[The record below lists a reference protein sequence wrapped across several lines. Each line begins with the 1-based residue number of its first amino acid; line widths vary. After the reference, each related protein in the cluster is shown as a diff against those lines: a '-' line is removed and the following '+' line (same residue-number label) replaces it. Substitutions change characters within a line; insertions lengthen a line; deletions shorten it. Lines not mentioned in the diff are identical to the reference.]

1 MNVREERLVAVLA
14 NLGVRYLSRQAAVQ
28 VGQVRSPAR
37 FLADLIQQPSSR
49 VRTAFIAVLL
59 AQPDLAKAVPAALV
73 RLKPED
79 QLTLKL
85 LFTAAV
91 LLQKMYADRL
101 RLFLGERW
109 QWLPDLYSTE
119 FGLDTSQSPA
129 ELLNA
134 LGIAHRRQT
143 GITLNWTGTYE
154 NVAHHLLH
162 RWEVE
167 QQWNL

>member
-1 MNVREERLVAVLA
+1 MNIREERLVAILGD
-14 NLGVRYLSRQAAVQ
+14 LGVRYLSHEASI
-28 VGQVRSPAR
+28 QVRPVRSSAR

-49 VRTAFIAVLL
+49 VRTALIAVLL
-59 AQPDLAKAVPAALV
+59 AHPALAQSVPAALT
-73 RLKPED
+73 RLKPEE
-79 QLTLKL
+79 QLTMKL

-91 LLQKMYADRL
+91 FLQKKHADQL
-101 RLFLGERW
+101 RLFVTEPW

-119 FGLDTSQSPA
+119 FGLDTNQSPT
-129 ELLNA
+129 ELLSA
-134 LGIAHRRQT
+134 LGAVHRRQT

>member
-1 MNVREERLVAVLA
+1 MNVREERLVAELDT
-14 NLGVRYLSRQAAVQ
+14 LGVRYLSRQASLQ
-28 VGQVRSPAR
+28 VKQVRSPAR

-59 AQPDLAKAVPAALV
+59 AKPDLARAVPTALA
-73 RLKPED
+73 RLKPKE

-91 LLQKMYADRL
+91 LLQKKYADQL

-119 FGLDTSQSPA
+119 FGLDAGKSPT
-129 ELLNA
+129 ELLKA
-134 LGIAHRRQT
+134 LGADHRRLT

>member
-1 MNVREERLVAVLA
+1 MNIQEERLVAVLA
-14 NLGVRYLSRQAAVQ
+14 DFGVRYLSRQASVP
-28 VGQVRSPAR
+28 VRPVRSPAR

-59 AQPDLAKAVPAALV
+59 AHPALAQSVPAALT
-73 RLKPED
+73 RLKPEE

-85 LFTAAV
+85 FFTAAV
-91 LLQKMYADRL
+91 LLQKKYADQL
-101 RLFLGERW
+101 RLFVEEPW

-119 FGLDTSQSPA
+119 FGLDTGQSPT
-129 ELLNA
+129 ELLRE
-134 LGIAHRRQT
+134 LGVAHRRQT